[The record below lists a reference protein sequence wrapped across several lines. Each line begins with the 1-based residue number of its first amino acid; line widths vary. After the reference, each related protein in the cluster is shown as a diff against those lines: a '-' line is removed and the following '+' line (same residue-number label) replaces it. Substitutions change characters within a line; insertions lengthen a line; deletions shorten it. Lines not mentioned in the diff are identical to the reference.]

1 VPSTPAAAEAG
12 EPANPLLLGFAL
24 LLITVSV
31 LGTAVAN
38 RQGAGA

>member
-1 VPSTPAAAEAG
+1 VPSTPAAAETG
-12 EPANPLLLGFAL
+12 EPADPLLLGFAL

-31 LGTAVAN
+31 LGTAVAK